1 MSNAIEHEASKQ
13 DDRTNVLNLD
23 TSKLDTSKLDI
34 AALKASATKA
44 SALLKSLSHSDRLL
58 LLCQLVESEACVRDL
73 EQATGIKQPS
83 LSQQLGVLRDN
94 GLVNTRREGR
104 QIFYSIASEDALAV
118 MQVLYQRF
126 CATDGDTK

>member
-23 TSKLDTSKLDI
+23 TGKLDI

-94 GLVNTRREGR
+94 GLVSTRREGR
-104 QIFYSIASEDALAV
+104 QIL
-118 MQVLYQRF
+118 
-126 CATDGDTK
+126 